1 MFKRSNQV
9 RTVGELK
16 KRLENLPDDLML
28 HQKGITGGFHTIMNV
43 SIASRGDEDYDELLS
58 NIKRYISVEDK
69 IRGTY
74 RSENVETIIVFN
86 HGSDYD

>member
-16 KRLENLPDDLML
+16 KRLESLPDDLML
-28 HQKGITGGFHTIMNV
+28 HQKGVAGGFHTIMNV
-43 SIASRGDEDYDELLS
+43 SIASRGDEDYDEILS
-58 NIKRYISVEDK
+58 NIKRYISTEEK

-86 HGSDYD
+86 HGDYD